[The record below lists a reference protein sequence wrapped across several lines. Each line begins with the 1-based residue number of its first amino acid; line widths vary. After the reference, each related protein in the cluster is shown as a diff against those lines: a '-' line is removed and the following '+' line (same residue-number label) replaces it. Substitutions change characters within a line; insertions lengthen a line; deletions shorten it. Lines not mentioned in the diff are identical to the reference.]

1 MESREGGRLLSQL
14 LIGQLQSAAGFYK
27 RRVFPLEMAVN
38 ETLWENCR
46 GGNIT
51 EVRRS
56 LENDGADPN
65 SIQAEGS
72 TRTCRMV
79 AAACIRAEV
88 GSLLLDQPTVEGNRG
103 GGHLNSTALHWAC
116 LPNSEAAL
124 RRLLSATGL
133 DVNPLDELNRTPI
146 MMVVLIG
153 STECVRLMSEVAEVD
168 LDCKFP
174 DGQSLEER

>member
-65 SIQAEGS
+65 SVQAEGS
-72 TRTCRMV
+72 TMTCLMI
-79 AAACIRAEV
+79 AADYDHAEV
-88 GSLLLDQPTVEGNRG
+88 VSLLLDQPTVEVNRRG
-103 GGHLNSTALHWAC
+103 DHLNSTALHWAC
-116 LPNSEAAL
+116 LNNSDAAL

-146 MMVVLIG
+146 MMVVLFG